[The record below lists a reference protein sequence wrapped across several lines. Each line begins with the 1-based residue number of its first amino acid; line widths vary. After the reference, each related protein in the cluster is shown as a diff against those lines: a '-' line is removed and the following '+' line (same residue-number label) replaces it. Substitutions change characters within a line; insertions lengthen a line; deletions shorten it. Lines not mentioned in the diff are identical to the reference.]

1 MKNVNK
7 ETGNSLVDEKVV
19 KIGKE
24 LEGLKM
30 VDVLSILGMIVVE
43 IVNDAIGQGYD
54 LRRLIS
60 EWLKMLADNVSGIN
74 FDYVDE
80 ECGMLN

>member
-1 MKNVNK
+1 MKDVNK
-7 ETGNSLVDEKVV
+7 ETGESLVDEKVV

-30 VDVLSILGMIVVE
+30 VDVLSILGMIIVE
-43 IVNDAIGQGYD
+43 IVHDAIGHGYD

-74 FDYVDE
+74 FDYVDDKE
-80 ECGMLN
+80 DMLN

>member
-7 ETGNSLVDEKVV
+7 ETGESLVDEKVV
-19 KIGKE
+19 RIGKE
-24 LEGLKM
+24 LEGLKI
-30 VDVLSILGMIVVE
+30 VDVFSILGVIVVE
-43 IVNDAIGQGYD
+43 LVHDAIGHGYD

-80 ECGMLN
+80 ESGMLN

>member
-1 MKNVNK
+1 MKDVNK

-30 VDVLSILGMIVVE
+30 VDVLSILGMIIVE
-43 IVNDAIGQGYD
+43 LVHDAIGQGYD
-54 LRRLIS
+54 LRGLVS
-60 EWLKMLADNVSGIN
+60 EWLKMLADNVLGIN

>member
-1 MKNVNK
+1 
-7 ETGNSLVDEKVV
+7 
-19 KIGKE
+19 
-24 LEGLKM
+24 M

-43 IVNDAIGQGYD
+43 IVHDAIGHGYD

-74 FDYVDE
+74 FDYVDDKDD
-80 ECGMLN
+80 MLN